1 MCKSLTAQLQ
11 SFCMHSVVV
20 VFDWMLYWETDYFYT
35 FRIFNSSACSEF
47 FQSGLGLYNKFG
59 GRLKRTAV
67 FINIQACQGNMTA
80 LWRLFI
86 LEVYFSCKCL
96 ILKNG
101 GLKHSFLLTW
111 FFFFLNKFL
120 TTCAAAITPL
130 VWTWQTPSWFLPR
143 KRSVKCSGSVWVGK
157 ENPTPGALCGKTSRR
172 ISGAGTPTLPNPCLK
187 FVGCVWK
194 LENHRKSELKGQN
207 CSCQS

>member
-1 MCKSLTAQLQ
+1 
-11 SFCMHSVVV
+11 
-20 VFDWMLYWETDYFYT
+20 
-35 FRIFNSSACSEF
+35 
-47 FQSGLGLYNKFG
+47 
-59 GRLKRTAV
+59 
-67 FINIQACQGNMTA
+67 MTA

-101 GLKHSFLLTW
+101 GLKHSFLLT
-111 FFFFLNKFL
+111 FFFFYFLNQFL
-120 TTCAAAITPL
+120 TICAAAITPL

-194 LENHRKSELKGQN
+194 LENHRKSELRVKTAVASVNGAELILINLFRHWLMLCGVTGMLSVLKTLPKQKSLQGN
-207 CSCQS
+207 ISILLNALMAGMRNRENGMKSWKTGKMYHYLVL